1 MLSRFVCIDFEA
13 SALGP
18 KSYPTEVGL
27 ADPVTGAVW
36 SCLIKPHP
44 RWLAEGEWNAAGESV
59 TGITQVML
67 AAAGDHPWCVYT
79 DLLMIIEGREV
90 VSDSPS
96 YDGRWFRALVAA
108 AVEGTERVGEEP
120 PPLADLVMVAWKL
133 AADRGRRPDIAWH
146 KAELEA
152 GLRFPKPHR
161 AGPDARHNAE
171 LLRLVAGA

>member
-1 MLSRFVCIDFEA
+1 MLM
-13 SALGP
+13 
-18 KSYPTEVGL
+18 
-27 ADPVTGAVW
+27 AD
-36 SCLIKPHP
+36 
-44 RWLAEGEWNAAGESV
+44 
-59 TGITQVML
+59 
-67 AAAGDHPWCVYT
+67 GDHPGNVYT

-108 AVEGTERVGEEP
+108 AVEGTDRVGEAP
-120 PPLADLVMVAWKL
+120 PPLCDLTKVAWML
-133 AADRGRRPDIAWH
+133 AANRGRRPDIAWS
-146 KAELEA
+146 KSEFEA